1 MLRTLSTATLAT
13 IAVALLLPLSATDL
27 HSQATAWRPP
37 SHSMPAMPA
46 IQDLKGGWPGSL
58 GPWLRGAGAG
68 ASSLQVHGDPR
79 PGGGGQ
85 AQFVRLSQAALP
97 VAQWTD
103 RNGDGRA
110 DLIEIFSE
118 GRPAAQLI
126 DPDYDGTAD
135 VLRLYGADG
144 KLLREERL

>member
-1 MLRTLSTATLAT
+1 MLRTLSTATLAML
-13 IAVALLLPLSATDL
+13 ALALLLPLSATDL

-46 IQDLKGGWPGSL
+46 IRDLKGGWQSSL

-68 ASSLQVHGDPR
+68 ASSLHAHGEPR

-85 AQFVRLSQAALP
+85 AQFVRFSQAALP
-97 VAQWTD
+97 VVQWSD

-110 DLIEIFSE
+110 DLIEVFSE

-126 DPDYDGTAD
+126 DPDYDGAAN

-144 KLLREERL
+144 KFLREERM

>member
-13 IAVALLLPLSATDL
+13 LGVALSLSLGASDL

-37 SHSMPAMPA
+37 SHSMPAMPTMQA
-46 IQDLKGGWPGSL
+46 LKGGWEGSL
-58 GPWLRGAGAG
+58 GPWLRGAEAG
-68 ASSLQVHGDPR
+68 ASGLQVHGEPR

-85 AQFVRLSQAALP
+85 AQFVRFSQAALP
-97 VAQWTD
+97 VVQWTD

-110 DLIEIFSE
+110 DLIEVFSE

-126 DPDYDGTAD
+126 DPDYDGTAN

-144 KLLREERL
+144 KFLREERL